1 MNNKYPRGWSSE
13 QGGEEGASAAVL
25 TFLLF
30 FSFMFKF
37 YFMLEGQQMLRPWE
51 GVGLD
56 RGAKHVSCTSYRAQ
70 SLHYRACPLHTQS
83 TVPGP

>member
-13 QGGEEGASAAVL
+13 QGGKEGASAAVL

-37 YFMLEGQQMLRPWE
+37 YFMVEGLQMF
-51 GVGLD
+51 
-56 RGAKHVSCTSYRAQ
+56 TS
-70 SLHYRACPLHTQS
+70 
-83 TVPGP
+83 